1 MTDRAQQSWTVGPAA
16 AAVGATVRAL
26 HHYDAIGL
34 VVPGARSDAG
44 YRVYSEDDLD
54 RLRHVLVHRELG
66 FALED
71 IGALLD
77 GDGDDRT
84 RLVREQ
90 IDRVDER
97 IDRLQ
102 QVRAALE
109 TEREA
114 TMSGVRLTQAEKRE
128 LFGDTWIENEE
139 EYAREAEERWGDT
152 EAWVQSRER
161 TSRYSKADW
170 EVLKAEVD
178 GIHDRFVALLR
189 AGEPADGEA
198 ARAVAEEHRH
208 HISTRYY
215 DCSPQLHAGLGRTY
229 VDDPRFT
236 ATYEDLAPG
245 LAQYVST
252 AFQANAAAAGG

>member
-114 TMSGVRLTQAEKRE
+114 TMSGVRLTQAEKR
-128 LFGDTWIENEE
+128 
-139 EYAREAEERWGDT
+139 
-152 EAWVQSRER
+152 
-161 TSRYSKADW
+161 
-170 EVLKAEVD
+170 
-178 GIHDRFVALLR
+178 
-189 AGEPADGEA
+189 
-198 ARAVAEEHRH
+198 
-208 HISTRYY
+208 
-215 DCSPQLHAGLGRTY
+215 
-229 VDDPRFT
+229 
-236 ATYEDLAPG
+236 
-245 LAQYVST
+245 
-252 AFQANAAAAGG
+252 